1 MASDT
6 GGEAGQG
13 AGRPLGGTAAQEAEI
28 ARLRAQV
35 AALQQPR
42 HRLRSFFAAVFIV
55 LAWILAPLSVVAA
68 WTSSIVGDTNRYVH
82 TVAPLARNP
91 DIQAAVASRVS
102 SAVSK
107 NLDLGSL
114 IQQYAP
120 ADRPRLEKL
129 LTAAAGPIEGA
140 ITSFVHEQTLNVV
153 SSDWFAQFWDNANR
167 AAHASVD
174 NVLTGKNSGAVQV
187 KAAR

>member
-35 AALQQPR
+35 AALQKPR

-82 TVAPLARNP
+82 TVAPWPGTRT
-91 DIQAAVASRVS
+91 S
-102 SAVSK
+102 
-107 NLDLGSL
+107 
-114 IQQYAP
+114 
-120 ADRPRLEKL
+120 RPRSP
-129 LTAAAGPIEGA
+129 AACPRRSRRTWI
-140 ITSFVHEQTLNVV
+140 
-153 SSDWFAQFWDNANR
+153 
-167 AAHASVD
+167 
-174 NVLTGKNSGAVQV
+174 SG
-187 KAAR
+187 R